1 MSLKRCV
8 GLLAAG
14 LLSLVAASCVGP
26 REGAAPDGPGSSR
39 IKNGSNVLGSDS
51 FDDFTGALALVTS
64 MLKTDAP
71 KWDVDKELEDNTCT
85 PSDRN
90 GKPYQRNLAGCVY
103 SDPTAGW
110 VDYAAMKGSD
120 RTKAIQTNLRNWY
133 YQLVKWPRNFTK
145 ADLKGATFRNIDLSF
160 LQKMTNPQYGGKT
173 VGENARFAGAKFAG
187 ATFQNVRVGGSFV
200 GADFRE
206 FRVKSLGDL
215 SRARLDGAN
224 FSGADLAFMTL
235 PSSLLGAN
243 FTGADMREVKVV
255 EGLLT
260 SATFDDA
267 NLAGASLAK
276 ASIGGR
282 FDLSSELVD
291 LKLGFASK
299 VTSMKRANLSFA
311 DLSGANLS
319 RVDLSGANLTGANLS
334 GANLKGTKFNGA
346 NLTGANLTGA
356 QFDCA
361 FECSSANAELTTFDG
376 ANLASANLTKTSGS
390 NVNFANVSA
399 VGANFSESNY
409 SRADFTNADVS
420 GANFSKSILNG
431 VKFANA
437 LGLCTNN
444 GYCTNFSGANLM
456 SSHGSEFKS
465 EFAKFSGGS
474 YLDREPD
481 FSRANFSNANIS
493 GVEFFMG
500 KVRQAIFSCAR
511 MDGTLF
517 SGQPD
522 TTGAVFEPKLG
533 SAACQVATALPS
545 DYPKPASTT
554 VPTKPVVTP
563 PDTTLPVF
571 VEQSTTTSTTTS
583 TSTTVAPTTTVA
595 KPNRFFVG
603 FGKCPAGYKRNL
615 FYCILN

>member
-1 MSLKRCV
+1 MSSKRCV
-8 GLLAAG
+8 GLIAAG

-26 REGAAPDGPGSSR
+26 REGAAPDGSGSSR
-39 IKNGSNVLGSDS
+39 VKNASNVLGSDS

-64 MLKTDAP
+64 MLRSDAP
-71 KWDVDKELEDNTCT
+71 GWDLNKELEENRCT

-90 GKPYQRNLAGCVY
+90 GRTYQRNLAGCVY

-110 VDYAAMKGSD
+110 VEYAALRGSD
-120 RTKAIQTNLRNWY
+120 RTRAIQSNMRNWY
-133 YQLVKWPRNFTK
+133 YQLAKWPRNFTK
-145 ADLKGATFRNIDLSF
+145 ANLNGATFRNIDLSY
-160 LQKMTNPQYGGKT
+160 LQKMTDPQYGGKT

-187 ATFQNVRVGGSFV
+187 STFQNVRVGGSFV
-200 GADFRE
+200 GADFRD
-206 FRVKSLGDL
+206 FRVKNLGDL

-243 FTGADMREVKVV
+243 FTGADMREVNVV

-267 NLAGASLAK
+267 NLSGASLSR
-276 ASIGGR
+276 ASIGGL

-291 LKLGFASK
+291 LNLGFAPK

-346 NLTGANLTGA
+346 NLTGANLSGA

-361 FECSSANAELTTFDG
+361 VACASPNAEFTTFDG
-376 ANLASANLTKTSGS
+376 ANLSSTNLSRTSGS
-390 NVNFANVSA
+390 NVIFANVSA
-399 VGANFSESNY
+399 LGANFSESSY

-420 GANFSKSILNG
+420 GADFTRSTLNG

-437 LGLCTNN
+437 LGLCTTN
-444 GYCTNFSGANLM
+444 GYCTNFSGANLV
-456 SSHGSEFKS
+456 SFHGSEFKS
-465 EFAKFSGGS
+465 EFAKFSGGW

-493 GVEFFMG
+493 GVEFFLG

-511 MDGTLF
+511 MDGTRFL
-517 SGQPD
+517 GQPD
-522 TTGAVFEPKLG
+522 TTGAVFEPRLG
-533 SAACQVATALPS
+533 SAACQSAAALPN

-571 VEQSTTTSTTTS
+571 VEQSTTTTSSTT
-583 TSTTVAPTTTVA
+583 TTVAPTATVA
-595 KPNRFFVG
+595 KPKFFFVG
-603 FGKCPAGYKRNL
+603 KGKCPAGYLKAIGFCFLR
-615 FYCILN
+615 

>member
-1 MSLKRCV
+1 MEISSKRCV
-8 GLLAAG
+8 GLIAVG

-26 REGAAPDGPGSSR
+26 REGAAPDGSGSSR
-39 IKNGSNVLGSDS
+39 VKNGSNVLGSDS

-64 MLKTDAP
+64 MLKSDAP
-71 KWDVDKELEDNTCT
+71 GWDLNKELEDNTCT

-90 GKPYQRNLAGCVY
+90 GKPYQRSLAGCVY
-103 SDPTAGW
+103 SDPTVGW

-120 RTKAIQTNLRNWY
+120 RTKAIQTNMRNWH

-145 ADLKGATFRNIDLSF
+145 ANLKGATFRNIDLSF
-160 LQKMTNPQYGGKT
+160 LQKMANPQYGGKT

-187 ATFQNVRVGGSFV
+187 ATFNNVRVSGSFV

-206 FRVKSLGDL
+206 FRVKNLGDL

-224 FSGADLAFMTL
+224 FSGADLAFMSL

-243 FTGADMREVKVV
+243 FTGADMREVKIV

-267 NLAGASLAK
+267 NLAGASLPK
-276 ASIGGR
+276 ASIGGL
-282 FDLSSELVD
+282 FALSSELVD
-291 LKLGFASK
+291 LQLGFTPK

-346 NLTGANLTGA
+346 NLTGANLSGA

-361 FECSSANAELTTFDG
+361 VACSSPNAEFTTFDG
-376 ANLASANLTKTSGS
+376 ATLDSANLTKTLGS

-399 VGANFSESNY
+399 LGANFSESSY

-420 GANFSKSILNG
+420 GANFSKSTLNG

-437 LGLCTNN
+437 LGLCTVT
-444 GYCTNFSGANLM
+444 GYCTNFSGANLV
-456 SSHGSEFKS
+456 SSHGSEFRS

-474 YLDREPD
+474 YLEREPD

-493 GVEFFMG
+493 GVEFFLG

-511 MDGTLF
+511 MDGTRFL
-517 SGQPD
+517 GQPD

-533 SAACQVATALPS
+533 SAACQGVMALPS
-545 DYPKPASTT
+545 DYPRPASTT
-554 VPTKPVVTP
+554 VPTKPEVTP

-571 VEQSTTTSTTTS
+571 VEQSTTTTSSTT
-583 TSTTVAPTTTVA
+583 TTVAPTTTA
-595 KPNRFFVG
+595 ARPKAFHVG
-603 FGKCPAGYKRNL
+603 KGACPAGYKKVL
-615 FYCILN
+615 GLCLLS